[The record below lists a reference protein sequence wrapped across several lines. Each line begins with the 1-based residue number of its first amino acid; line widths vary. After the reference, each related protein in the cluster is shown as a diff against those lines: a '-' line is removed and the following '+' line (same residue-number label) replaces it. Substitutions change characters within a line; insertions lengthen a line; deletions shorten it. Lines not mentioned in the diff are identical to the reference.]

1 MKTNKITML
10 GIGMALYV
18 VLGFAIKIP
27 LIAHIQ
33 TDLGYIAFGCF
44 LYLIGWQACIVGVV
58 GCLLESLIFSGWI
71 PIGWMIG
78 QLAIGLICGIVYKKT
93 DNILIHVATTIIAVF
108 IGVAV
113 VKTGIE
119 CVLYGIPLMVKFP
132 KNLIAFVADVIPMIT
147 GYFVAKR
154 LYPYYEKAESEKMD
168 EKSNN

>member
-1 MKTNKITML
+1 MKTNKIAML

-18 VLGFAIKIP
+18 VLGFTIKIP

-71 PIGWMIG
+71 PIGWMVG
-78 QLAIGLICGIVYKKT
+78 QLAIGIICGITYKKF
-93 DNILIHVATTIIAVF
+93 DNILVHIVITVIAVF
-108 IGVAV
+108 IGVAII
-113 VKTGIE
+113 KTGIE

-132 KNLIAFVADVIPMIT
+132 KNLIAFAADVIPMIA
-147 GYFVAKR
+147 GYLIAKR
-154 LYPYYEKAESEKMD
+154 LYPDYEKAERSGD
-168 EKSNN
+168 IDIG

>member
-1 MKTNKITML
+1 MKTNKIAML

-18 VLGFAIKIP
+18 VLGFMIKIP

-44 LYLIGWQACIVGVV
+44 LYLMGWHACIVGVV

-93 DNILIHVATTIIAVF
+93 DNTLTHVATTIIAVF
-108 IGVAV
+108 IGVAII
-113 VKTGIE
+113 KTGIE
-119 CVLYGIPLMVKFP
+119 CVLYGIPLMVKFL
-132 KNLIAFVADVIPMIT
+132 KNLIAFVADVIPMII
-147 GYFVAKR
+147 GYLVAKR
-154 LYPYYEKAESEKMD
+154 LYPYYEKAESEK
-168 EKSNN
+168 

>member
-1 MKTNKITML
+1 MKTNKIAML
-10 GIGMALYV
+10 GMGMALYV
-18 VLGFAIKIP
+18 VLGFTIKMP
-27 LIAHIQ
+27 LISHIQ

-93 DNILIHVATTIIAVF
+93 DNILIHVVTTIITVF
-108 IGVAV
+108 IGVAII
-113 VKTGIE
+113 KTGIE
-119 CVLYGIPLMVKFP
+119 CVLYDIPLMVKFP
-132 KNLIAFVADVIPMIT
+132 KNLIAFVADVIPMIA

-154 LYPYYEKAESEKMD
+154 LYPDYEKAESEDK
-168 EKSNN
+168 E